1 MRLVPMLNINDAKA
15 LRMLNK
21 YPLWKN
27 LLVVFV
33 CLLGLLF
40 SLPNIYPEDPIVQIS
55 GASASGVVDDSIL
68 EAALEALEDAGIA
81 VKESAVSGT
90 SGVIRFN
97 DGDSQLIGKDLVK
110 STLGDDYVVALNLA
124 STMPDWLAAFGASPM
139 NLGLDLRGGVH
150 FLLEVDMEKA
160 LEPRITGYIE
170 EIRSGLRK
178 EGIRYRSARRG
189 EGGKISIKFTN
200 PEEQLKANEWVRSNF
215 QKFIISVEENADE
228 QFIHL
233 ALTERA
239 LKEVQDYAITQN
251 LTALRNRVNELG
263 VAEPIVQRQ
272 GVDRIVVELPG
283 VQDTAEAKRILGRT
297 ASLEFRLEDA
307 KGDLEA
313 AIKGRVSSRSEL
325 FPFKGDES
333 RPVLTLKKVIATG
346 EQVVNARSGFDE
358 NSRPQVNITLDG
370 RGGKLM
376 NRVTRDNIGRRMAVI
391 FIEHKERTH
400 VRKVDGELV
409 SERERYVEKYAI
421 NVATIQSA
429 LGHSFRIT
437 GLDSVVES
445 KELALLLRAGA
456 LAAPMYFV
464 EERTIGPS
472 LGKENIE
479 SGLMSVVLGFVLVMV
494 FMLVFYRL
502 FGVFANVALVVNVL
516 LIVAVMS
523 AIPGATLTLP
533 GIAGIVLTVG
543 MAVDANVLI
552 FSRIKEELGKG
563 FLPQEAIRSGYD
575 RAFVTILDANI
586 TTLIVAIILFA
597 VGTGPVKGFAVTL
610 SVGILCS
617 MFTAIIGTRALVNM
631 VYGGRSVDNLSIG
644 FKQPK

>member
-1 MRLVPMLNINDAKA
+1 MELNDAGA
-15 LRMLNK
+15 PRMLNK

-27 LLVVFV
+27 LLVIFV
-33 CLLGLLF
+33 CLAGLIF
-40 SLPNIYPEDPIVQIS
+40 ALPNIYPEDPIVQIS
-55 GASASGVVDDSIL
+55 GASASGKVDGAVLDKVL
-68 EAALEALEDAGIA
+68 DALGQAGIE
-81 VKESAVSGT
+81 VKSSALSGA
-90 SGVIRFN
+90 SGVVRFH
-97 DGDSQLIGKDLVK
+97 DGDTQLVAKDLVK
-110 STLGDDYVVALNLA
+110 SALGDDYVVALNLA
-124 STMPDWLAAFGASPM
+124 STMPDWLASFGASPM

-160 LEPRITGYIE
+160 LEPRTTGYID

-178 EGIRYRSARRG
+178 EGIRYRSAKRE
-189 EGGKISIKFTN
+189 EGGKISVKFTD
-200 PEEQLKANEWVRSNF
+200 PEEQLKANAWIRENF
-215 QKFIISVEENADE
+215 RQFVISVDEGATE
-228 QFIHL
+228 QFIKL
-233 ALTERA
+233 QLSESA
-239 LKEVQDYAITQN
+239 LKEIQDYAITQN

-263 VAEPIVQRQ
+263 VAEPIVQRE

-283 VQDTAEAKRILGRT
+283 VQDTAEAKRVLGRT
-297 ASLEFRLEDA
+297 ASLEFRLEDSQ
-307 KGDLEA
+307 GDLEA
-313 AIKGRVSSRSEL
+313 AIKGRVPSRSEL
-325 FPFKGDES
+325 FPFKDDKGP
-333 RPVLTLKKVIATG
+333 PVLTLKKVIVTG
-346 EQVVNARSGFDE
+346 ERVVNARSGFDE

-370 RGGKLM
+370 GGGKRM
-376 NRVTRDNIGRRMAVI
+376 NHVTRDNIGRRMAVI
-391 FIEHKERTH
+391 FVEHKERTK
-400 VRKVDGELV
+400 VRKEDGVFV
-409 SERERYVEKYAI
+409 SEKERYVEKYAI

-437 GLDSVVES
+437 GLDSVLES

-479 SGLMSVVLGFVLVMV
+479 AGLMSVLLGFALVMV
-494 FMLVFYRL
+494 FMLAFYRL
-502 FGVFANVALVVNVL
+502 FGVFANLALLVNVL

-523 AIPGATLTLP
+523 LIPGATLTLP

-552 FSRIKEELGKG
+552 FSRIKEELGNG
-563 FLPQEAIRSGYD
+563 RSPQEAIRSGYE

-586 TTLIVAIILFA
+586 TTLIVALILFA

-617 MFTAIIGTRALVNM
+617 MFTAIVGTRALVNL
-631 VYGGRSVDNLSIG
+631 VYGGRSVKKLSIG
-644 FKQPK
+644 YKEAK

>member
-1 MRLVPMLNINDAKA
+1 
-15 LRMLNK
+15 MLNK

-33 CLLGLLF
+33 CLIGLLF
-40 SLPNIYPEDPIVQIS
+40 SLPNIYPEDPVVQIS
-55 GASASGVVDDSIL
+55 GATASGIVDDRVMDKAL
-68 EAALEALEDAGIA
+68 DALEEAGIA
-81 VKESAVSGT
+81 VKANALTGT
-90 SGVIRFN
+90 SGIIRFN
-97 DGDSQLIGKDLVK
+97 DGDTQLIAKDLVK
-110 STLGDDYVVALNLA
+110 SSLGDDYVVALNLA

-178 EGIRYRSARRG
+178 EGIRYRSAKRL
-189 EGGKISIKFTN
+189 EGGRIAIKFTK
-200 PEEQLKANEWVRSNF
+200 PEEQLKANEWIRSQF
-215 QKFIISVEENADE
+215 RTFIVTVENGADE
-228 QFIHL
+228 QFINL
-233 ALTERA
+233 ELTEGA
-239 LKEVQDYAITQN
+239 LKEIQDYAITQN

-297 ASLEFRLEDA
+297 ASLEFRLEDTQ
-307 KGDLEA
+307 GDLEA
-313 AIKGRVSSRSEL
+313 ALKGRVSSRSEL
-325 FPFKGDES
+325 FPFKGDDS
-333 RPVLTLKKVIATG
+333 RPVLTIKKVIATG

-376 NRVTRDNIGRRMAVI
+376 NRATRDNIGRRMAVI

-400 VRKVDGELV
+400 VKKVDGKLV

-445 KELALLLRAGA
+445 KELSLLLRAGA

-472 LGKENIE
+472 LGAENIE

-494 FMLVFYRL
+494 FMVAFYRL
-502 FGVFANVALVVNVL
+502 FGVFANAALLVNVL

-552 FSRIKEELGKG
+552 FSRIKEELGNG
-563 FLPQEAIRSGYD
+563 LSPQEAIRSGYD

-617 MFTAIIGTRALVNM
+617 MFTAIVGTRALVNM
-631 VYGGRSVDNLSIG
+631 VYGGRSVEKLSIG
-644 FKQPK
+644 YKPVK